1 MKKNTLA
8 QSLCSLFKMSQ
19 TSAYVRDSLRMRKM
33 KRTIDEFLRTHSP
46 NVVESVSPQV
56 RPMMQE
62 WLNKHVLTD
71 ANTWCYTGMNDN
83 WPQSQSLGTPSLHFP
98 KSWPQL
104 CRNYRVE
111 VEESWFSTCNAVHAL
126 FHILL
131 NEEFNMGHICHR
143 LQLQESPLTGPHA
156 DIMSVSE
163 RGKVSFS
170 GDHKTKHAFF
180 RERVFRDSNRSSP
193 EWFRRYQKWESDVAI
208 FVKMLNII
216 TGPCMGGSLRK
227 MAAPMDKVLLLHP
240 MLNELDE
247 LDMTNALSFEVELL
261 VLLVATDFMRRKE
274 FTLESQMQG
283 ALNPELKELYDIVMT
298 HVPLS
303 QVDKLL
309 IASILP
315 TRDILGKLLP
325 HNVRMLAN
333 MVSYYAREFA
343 YFMDAQYTIGAKHA
357 LGRGGSVHARSYAMK
372 NGCKVNSTAWN
383 GIAGTLSNLARV
395 YTLIAEMHPH
405 AFDFILPIR
414 IPRLVANDQ
423 FQWASTEGRED
434 DSMKDFTKLFDEE
447 SEVDLF
453 ASLLYRCSAQEHLER
468 LKHQLDEANVP
479 EARWIPRCQRS
490 TQDSDPKRQGV
501 RTQSHTF
508 AQPDLVC
515 GIAVH
520 PMAVNALKAQGCF
533 GATPYTGS

>member
-1 MKKNTLA
+1 
-8 QSLCSLFKMSQ
+8 
-19 TSAYVRDSLRMRKM
+19 MRKV
-33 KRTIDEFLRTHSP
+33 KRTIDEYLREHSD
-46 NVVESVSPQV
+46 SVIQSCSPQV
-56 RPMMQE
+56 RQMMQE

-71 ANTWCYTGMNDN
+71 TNPCYYTAMNDN
-83 WPQSQSLGTPSLHFP
+83 WSQSQSLGTASLHYP
-98 KSWPQL
+98 KRWPQV
-104 CRNYRVE
+104 CRSHGVE
-111 VEESWFSTCNAVHAL
+111 YDESWFSICYAVQTL
-126 FHILL
+126 FQILL
-131 NEEFNMGHICHR
+131 REEFNMGHICHQ
-143 LQLQESPLTGPHA
+143 LQSQESPLTGRHA
-156 DIMSVSE
+156 DIMSVNE
-163 RGKVSFS
+163 RGKLSFS
-170 GDHKTKHAFF
+170 GKPKTKQAFF
-180 RERVFRDSNRSSP
+180 QDKVFRDSNLSSA
-193 EWFRRYQKWESDVAI
+193 EWFRRYQRWESDVAI
-208 FVKMLNII
+208 LVKMLNII

-227 MAAPMDKVLLLHP
+227 MAGPMDKVLLLHHV
-240 MLNELDE
+240 LNELDE

-283 ALNPELKELYDIVMT
+283 ALNPELKELYDMVMT

-333 MVSYYAREFA
+333 MVSFYVREFA

-383 GIAGTLSNLARV
+383 GIAGALSNLARV
-395 YTLIAEMHPH
+395 HSLITEIHPH

-423 FQWASTEGRED
+423 FQWASAEGRED
-434 DSMKDFTKLFDEE
+434 DSMNDFTKLFNEE

-453 ASLLYRCSAQEHLER
+453 ASVLYRCSAQEHLER
-468 LKHQLDEANVP
+468 FKYQLDEANVP
-479 EARWIPRCQRS
+479 EARWVARCLRS
-490 TQDSDPKRQGV
+490 TQDSGPKRQGV
-501 RTQSHTF
+501 RTQSNTF